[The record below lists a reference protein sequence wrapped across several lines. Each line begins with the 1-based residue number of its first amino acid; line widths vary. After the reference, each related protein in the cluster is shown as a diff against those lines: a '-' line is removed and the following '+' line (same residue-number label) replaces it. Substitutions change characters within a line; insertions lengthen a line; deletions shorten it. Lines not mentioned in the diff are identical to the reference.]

1 MSNQKLTL
9 KVGLVL
15 ILLSSLVV
23 SPLRTNAGQFVV
35 PGTSPDSSGVTGDS
49 FGFGNQGTPGNE
61 GTQSG
66 DGVSVGNDGIINPS
80 PRIQDKLN
88 LTAVNIINSFN
99 KNNLIIILI
108 IGGEGAE
115 DASTK
120 VNTQFVNLGASSATV
135 QELVKNLFR
144 LCFSRIASVPGLPV
158 GKLTPGKSV
167 ASTKSLKTV
176 SVIAQADPTSNVDIN
191 TANVDINQLNAAI
204 SAYNQIVRESNV
216 ETLKKLSQDENF
228 QEAGRVLRELRVALK

>member
-1 MSNQKLTL
+1 MSKQKLTL

-15 ILLSSLVV
+15 MLLSSLVL

-49 FGFGNQGTPGNE
+49 FGFDNP
-61 GTQSG
+61 GTQAG

-88 LTAVNIINSFN
+88 LTAVNIINSFRRN
-99 KNNLIIILI
+99 SLIIILI
-108 IGGEGAE
+108 VGREGAE
-115 DASTK
+115 NAATT
-120 VNTQFVNLGASSATV
+120 VNTQFVNLGASSSTV

-158 GKLTPGKSV
+158 GQLTPGQPV
-167 ASTKSLKTV
+167 ASTKSLKNV
-176 SVIAQADPTSNVDIN
+176 SVIAQVDPTNNVDIN

-228 QEAGRVLRELRVALK
+228 QEAGRVLRELRAALQ